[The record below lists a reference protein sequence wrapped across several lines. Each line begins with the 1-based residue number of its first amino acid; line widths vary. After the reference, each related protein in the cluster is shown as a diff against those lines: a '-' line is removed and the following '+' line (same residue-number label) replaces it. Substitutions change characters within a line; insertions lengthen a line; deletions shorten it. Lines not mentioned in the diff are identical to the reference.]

1 MTTPSVRRTR
11 PTAEG
16 KRAVSSV
23 AALER
28 RALLQRVVAG
38 RLLLAIAALAWASL
52 IWVEQP
58 ETAFILTTIVLVAVT
73 MSGYAGHAILVRRVI
88 PGDVMVL
95 AQAAVDLLL
104 VLALVHFG
112 GPAASALAALL
123 VVVVAVYALLLPGI
137 RGVIVALVG
146 ALLYVVDT
154 LWGGNGIAPTVLGGQ
169 LVVFG
174 FVYLVVWVLS
184 HRLRTAA
191 DVQFRLSSELRRVRL
206 EADEIL
212 RNIRTGVMT
221 VDGKGRLAF
230 VNPTGARLL
239 QLTPDR
245 HVGEPIMEC
254 LRTRSPE
261 LHQAIRSGLD
271 HQRRVSRGEG
281 EVTRTDGSTF
291 PIGLSTT
298 TFERQLES
306 GPAVTAIFTDISETR
321 HLQELR
327 MRAERLESVAALSS
341 ALAHEIRNPLAAIR
355 SSVEQIARSPRAD
368 DDDRLLGRLIVR
380 ESDRLSRLLSE
391 FLDFSRVRATRVT
404 PVDLHAVAT
413 EAVNLVR
420 AHPDCGAEMRL
431 TVNGQRTLL
440 DADEDLLHRVVANLV
455 LNAVQACNGSGAIQV
470 TVDVPPPNALPTGH
484 DFELPVRLRVQDNG
498 PGINAEVRDRLF
510 QPFVSGRPG
519 GSGLGLAIVQ
529 RAVEAHRGLVLV
541 DSVPG
546 TGTIFTILLHSKSR
560 TEELA

>member
-1 MTTPSVRRTR
+1 MS
-11 PTAEG
+11 
-16 KRAVSSV
+16 AVAPLGRS
-23 AALER
+23 
-28 RALLQRVVAG
+28 ALLQRVVAG

-52 IWVEQP
+52 IWVERP
-58 ETAFILTTIVLVAVT
+58 DTAFILTAIVLVAVT
-73 MSGYAGHAILVRRVI
+73 LSGYAGHAILVRRVV

-104 VLALVHFG
+104 VLALVHYG

-123 VVVVAVYALLLPGI
+123 VVVVAVYALLLPGL
-137 RGVIVALVG
+137 RGVIVALSG
-146 ALLYVVDT
+146 ALLYVADT
-154 LWGGNGIAPTVLGGQ
+154 LWGGNGIPPTVLGGQ
-169 LVVFG
+169 LVVFA
-174 FVYLVVWVLS
+174 FVYLVVWVLAR
-184 HRLRTAA
+184 RLRNAA
-191 DVQFRLSSELRRVRL
+191 DVQYRLSSELRRVRL

-221 VDGKGRLAF
+221 VDARGRLAF
-230 VNPTGARLL
+230 INPTGARLL

-254 LRTRSPE
+254 LRTRSSE
-261 LHQAIRSGLD
+261 LHEAIRSGLD
-271 HQRRVSRGEG
+271 QRRRVSRGEG
-281 EVTRTDGSTF
+281 EVLRTDGSSF

-327 MRAERLESVAALSS
+327 MRAERLESVAALSA

-355 SSVEQIARSPRAD
+355 SSVEQIARSSRAD

-404 PVDLHAVAT
+404 SVDLHAVAT

-420 AHPDCGAEMRL
+420 AHPDCGAGVRL

-455 LNAVQACNGSGAIQV
+455 LNAVQSCNGSGAIQV
-470 TVDVPPPNALPTGH
+470 TVDVPPLDTLPRGH
-484 DFELPVRLRVQDNG
+484 DFELPVRLRVEDNG

-529 RAVEAHRGLVLV
+529 RAVEAHRGLVMV
-541 DSVPG
+541 DSEPG
-546 TGTIFTILLHSKSR
+546 TGTVFTILLHSKSR